1 MQVEVGAT
9 RLRLFR
15 SVNISNWAAPAASR
29 VVGNEREAEQNCLAL
44 LQACDSFSK
53 LCQAQ
58 AHLIKFGLNNNP
70 LVLTKFAGTS
80 ADLKAID
87 HASSFLF
94 SPESDT
100 RLYDAFLFNTVIRG
114 YARGSIDSKARA
126 IHIYSLMFE
135 YGVFPNKYTYPFV
148 LKACAAIQDLN
159 LGKSVHGSVL
169 KFGFDDDIHVQNTL
183 VHMYC
188 CDTHGI
194 DAARKVFD
202 EMPKWDCVTWSAI
215 IGGYARLKMSA
226 DAVQLFRDM
235 QSHRVRP
242 DEITMVAVLSAC
254 TDLGSLEL
262 GIWVE
267 SCIEEEMIQKNT
279 ELYNALIDMFAKC
292 GDVDKAIVLFRSMDE
307 KRSIISWTSVI
318 VGLAMHGRG
327 TEAVA
332 LFEEMVG
339 SGVAP
344 DGVVFIALLSAC
356 THSGLVEQGREYFE
370 SMRAIYGIEPKI
382 EHYGCMVDML
392 CRAGLVK
399 EAFEFVQEM
408 PIEPNPIIGRTLINA
423 CRAHG
428 ELKLG
433 EEISAQLIKN
443 DPLYE
448 SNYVLLSD
456 IYAKMSDW
464 EKKRSVREAMEK
476 KGMKK
481 IPGRSQIE
489 LENEI
494 HKVVPQL

>member
-1 MQVEVGAT
+1 
-9 RLRLFR
+9 
-15 SVNISNWAAPAASR
+15 
-29 VVGNEREAEQNCLAL
+29 
-44 LQACDSFSK
+44 
-53 LCQAQ
+53 
-58 AHLIKFGLNNNP
+58 
-70 LVLTKFAGTS
+70 
-80 ADLKAID
+80 
-87 HASSFLF
+87 
-94 SPESDT
+94 
-100 RLYDAFLFNTVIRG
+100 
-114 YARGSIDSKARA
+114 
-126 IHIYSLMFE
+126 MFE

-148 LKACAAIQDLN
+148 LKACAAIQDLK

-188 CDTHGI
+188 CDTHG
-194 DAARKVFD
+194 
-202 EMPKWDCVTWSAI
+202 SAI

-242 DEITMVAVLSAC
+242 DEITM
-254 TDLGSLEL
+254 
-262 GIWVE
+262 
-267 SCIEEEMIQKNT
+267 IQKNT

-292 GDVDKAIVLFRSMDE
+292 GDVDKAVVLFRSMDE

-318 VGLAMHGRG
+318 VGLAMHG
-327 TEAVA
+327 
-332 LFEEMVG
+332 
-339 SGVAP
+339 
-344 DGVVFIALLSAC
+344 
-356 THSGLVEQGREYFE
+356 H
-370 SMRAIYGIEPKI
+370 
-382 EHYGCMVDML
+382 ML